1 MASANIR
8 NFLDK
13 LDQEMRNASSGY
25 RYATSNKLI
34 HVVKFRRS
42 EIETTLLDKL
52 KKVGVPNPETVVKTP
67 AAQTALN
74 NFYDSLK
81 REFEDWRKQG
91 KLPRSRKEWEVVTK
105 SNYKNFPETTILSKQ
120 TLKLV
125 IAVNPKMTGS
135 VYEKIKREIRDS
147 INAFKEELQN
157 ARIITAAQ
165 NKQMGAL
172 GHMAHDENQAVFQQ
186 RMKQAIEDASNLI
199 GNDATTIKALQASPL
214 GFIWNF
220 THDTETGYAQITF
233 SEATKNLTGGQELLE
248 IRKAF
253 DRVLSRMITATNS
266 GYYWPLFKGS
276 PSIAEVKKVKAI
288 QTIVK
293 PFIKTKAG
301 KVKVNPKFR
310 KIPKGKKTVTKK
322 ITAKNKAAKQ
332 TPLRSTTTGR
342 FISPRDSRSQFQG
355 AKTSPLA
362 LIKTLN
368 SQLPLKVAENMG
380 SPKLNYRTGRFAN
393 SAKVADIQRTK
404 TGMMSIGYTYQ
415 TNPYQVFE
423 MGKGSDPWRTP
434 ERDPRRIID
443 ESIRELMI
451 QYTTERFTTR
461 RVL

>member
-1 MASANIR
+1 MASANVR
-8 NFLDK
+8 KFLDK
-13 LDQEMRNASSGY
+13 LDQEMREASSTY
-25 RYATSNKLI
+25 RYATSNKLV

-52 KKVGVPNPETVVKTP
+52 KKVKVQNPETVVKTP
-67 AAQTALN
+67 EVQTALN

-81 REFEDWRKQG
+81 KEFKDWRKQG
-91 KLPRSRKEWEVVTK
+91 TLPRSKKQWEVVTK

-125 IAVNPKMTGS
+125 IAVDPKMSGS
-135 VYEKIKREIRDS
+135 VYEKIKREIRGIID
-147 INAFKEELQN
+147 AFKQDLQK
-157 ARIITAAQ
+157 AGIITAAQ
-165 NKQMGAL
+165 NKKMGAM
-172 GHMAHDENQAVFQQ
+172 GHMAHDDNQAVFQQ
-186 RMKQAIEDASNLI
+186 QLKQAIEDASNLI
-199 GNDATTIKALQASPL
+199 GNNATAIKALQASPL
-214 GFIWNF
+214 GFIWTF
-220 THDTETGYAQITF
+220 TQNTETGYAQMTF
-233 SEATKNLTGGQELLE
+233 SEATKNLKGGQELGE
-248 IRKAF
+248 MRKKF
-253 DRVLSRMITATNS
+253 NRVLSSMITQTNS

-332 TPLRSTTTGR
+332 APLRSTKTGR
-342 FISPRDSRSQFQG
+342 FISSGDSRRQFQG

-368 SQLPLKVAENMG
+368 SQLPIKIAENMG